1 MAPLP
6 LLRELCYKS
15 PRVMW
20 PVGII
25 YGLKLGDLDPLQFR
39 SGMASFLSFNFD
51 VDLLGGVK
59 GFS

>member
-6 LLRELCYKS
+6 LLRELCYKR
-15 PRVMW
+15 PRVMR
-20 PVGII
+20 PVGMI

-39 SGMASFLSFNFD
+39 SGMASFDFG
-51 VDLLGGVK
+51 VDLLGGIK

>member
-6 LLRELCYKS
+6 LLRELCYNR
-15 PRVMW
+15 PRVMR
-20 PVGII
+20 PVGMI

-39 SGMASFLSFNFD
+39 SGMLSFDFD
-51 VDLLGGVK
+51 VDLLGGIK

>member
-1 MAPLP
+1 MAPLH
-6 LLRELCYKS
+6 LLRELCYKTS
-15 PRVMW
+15 RDMW
-20 PVGII
+20 PVGMI

-51 VDLLGGVK
+51 VDLLGGIK